1 MNMINNTHLQDQ
13 QDSFQPILFQDQIP
27 LVSECLLMAGAIKR
41 HHEDAVV
48 LGDSRSLIVA
58 AEMQQ
63 VMEGADALLAELFEN
78 SPVNASDAGELS
90 MVWNKLRHLVAAT
103 YQGNYFSNTLYN

>member
-1 MNMINNTHLQDQ
+1 MFL
-13 QDSFQPILFQDQIP
+13 SVYLWP
-27 LVSECLLMAGAIKR
+27 GAIKR

-48 LGDSRSLIVA
+48 LGDSRSLTVA

-63 VMEGADALLAELFEN
+63 VMEGADALLAELCGN
-78 SPVNASDAGELS
+78 NPLNASDASELR

-103 YQGNYFSNTLYN
+103 YQGSYFSNTLYN